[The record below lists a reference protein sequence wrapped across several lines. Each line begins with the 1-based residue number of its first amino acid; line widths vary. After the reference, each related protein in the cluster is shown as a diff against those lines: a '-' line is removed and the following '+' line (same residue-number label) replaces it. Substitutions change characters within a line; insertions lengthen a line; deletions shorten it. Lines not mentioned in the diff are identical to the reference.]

1 MKQNDSKN
9 ARMTNQQAQ
18 AQRECD
24 VLAYHQ
30 SENLQSETRVC
41 VKFGTSGLQWVKA
54 GDELKDAIKWLN
66 EDNDKDCLVSISEF
80 RGERLNESYVDLIKI
95 FYVKLYTTKKF
106 RPSTK
111 EEGRKIILDY
121 CEANAIPV
129 PSVIVHDGNHYILKW
144 ILRDPF
150 EGKYLE
156 VWKQVQKYLAERFF
170 KLLDSGYYFDD
181 ENSPKRKYIE
191 AHTNATAMLRVPG
204 FLNNRTVELNL
215 FTYNEETQVIY
226 STGQRYVASEVAVRL
241 YLSKW
246 EIEHYRNVKECCGGY
261 SHKKSSPSSFCDK
274 ISLKE
279 RN

>member
-18 AQRECD
+18 EQRECD

-30 SENLQSETRVC
+30 SENLQSDTRVC

-54 GDELKDAIKWLN
+54 GDELRETLKWLN

-80 RGERLNESYVDLIKI
+80 KGERFNESSVELMKI
-95 FYVKLYTTKKF
+95 FYIKLYTTKKF

-111 EEGRKIILDY
+111 EEGRNVLLEY
-121 CEANAIPV
+121 CSANAIPE
-129 PSVIVHDGNHYILKW
+129 PSVIVHDGNQYILKW
-144 ILRDPF
+144 ILIDPL

-156 VWKQVQKYLAERFF
+156 VWKQIQRYLAERFF
-170 KLLDSGYYFDD
+170 RLLDGGYYLDD
-181 ENSPKRKYIE
+181 EHSPKRKFIE

-215 FTYNEETQVIY
+215 FTYNEETRLIY
-226 STGQRYVASEVAVRL
+226 SSVHKYGASEMAVRL

-246 EIEHYRNVKECCGGY
+246 EIEQYRNTKKRCGGY
-261 SHKKSSPSSFCDK
+261 LHKKSSPSSFCDK
-274 ISLKE
+274 ISFA
-279 RN
+279 